1 MYTCQE
7 QDARRFGIEWNA
19 PDAEAVEL
27 PAMNNPLTLSDYSNL
42 CEQVDPRAPSETY
55 GLDLYHLAVQFVEN
69 TCVRPLAIL
78 YIVKSSF
85 DAIYTLYKCRKM
97 KTTQTV
103 SCIICLHVL

>member
-55 GLDLYHLAVQFVEN
+55 GLDLAVEN

-78 YIVKSSF
+78 YHKV
-85 DAIYTLYKCRKM
+85 R
-97 KTTQTV
+97 
-103 SCIICLHVL
+103 